1 MKIDAYAKVLL
12 GAILMLP
19 ALGVVLGMF
28 FESLSGGAAGDRV
41 VEHGLLASLSL
52 VGILVLVSAVAA
64 VARISARVDMLEAKI
79 RNAVSAIDGLERR
92 MRAVPRAM
100 RGRGPADGAV
110 GRPTGELGG
119 GSLEWPS
126 LTGWPG
132 ADDGKAVVAEFRR
145 GGASQ

>member
-12 GAILMLP
+12 GALLMLP

-28 FESLSGGAAGDRV
+28 FGSLSGGEAGDRV
-41 VEHGLLASLSL
+41 VQHGLLAAVSLA
-52 VGILVLVSAVAA
+52 GILVLLSAVVA
-64 VARISARVDMLEAKI
+64 VARISARVDMLEAKV
-79 RNAVSAIDGLERR
+79 RNAISAIDGLERR

-100 RGRGPADGAV
+100 RGHSSADVVV
-110 GRPTGELGG
+110 GRPAGELGG

-126 LTGWPG
+126 LAGQPG
-132 ADDGKAVVAEFRR
+132 VDEGEAVVTEFRH

>member
-12 GAILMLP
+12 GALLMLP

-92 MRAVPRAM
+92 MRAAPLAM
-100 RGRGPADGAV
+100 RGRGPAGHVA
-110 GRPTGELGG
+110 GRPAGELGG
-119 GSLEWPS
+119 GSLEWPP
-126 LTGWPG
+126 LAEQPG
-132 ADDGKAVVAEFRR
+132 SDEGQAVVTEFRH